1 MVLCYGGSW
10 VMKGT
15 LITYY
20 YIFSLL
26 LGIAIYF
33 GQLYQVPLPRI
44 VRFYINDFLIV
55 PIILTTSLFILRWS
69 RNDKNYQ
76 ISIWIVLY
84 LCALYSVIF
93 EYFLP
98 KFHLRYTA
106 DSIDVILYFASG
118 LIFYILQKNKNE

>member
-10 VMKGT
+10 IMRAAF
-15 LITYY
+15 LTYY

-26 LGIAIYF
+26 LGTTIYF
-33 GQLYQVPLPRI
+33 GQRYEVPLPRI
-44 VRFYINDFLIV
+44 VRFYMNDFLIV

-69 RNDKNYQ
+69 RNDRNYQ

-98 KFHLRYTA
+98 KFHPRYTA

-118 LIFYILQKNKNE
+118 LIFYAFQKNKNE